1 MLSHLKKGHFDTKC
15 GQIKC
20 RKKNN
25 YMRHTFVCTV
35 INSSWQGALRR
46 LHERRGPSCKSFS
59 FRGDF
64 VITQPGIS
72 HSLYWT
78 PPSPSPASL
87 MTTWP
92 CVYFVFSTLR
102 SFEDCLPGIFEMF
115 VNKVSYYRVK
125 LPIQTHQM
133 HLPPSKQ
140 LSVSGRYRKWNHV
153 LKDVKSYLLLKD
165 HIS

>member
-1 MLSHLKKGHFDTKC
+1 MWSNKMQTKT
-15 GQIKC
+15 
-20 RKKNN
+20 N

-140 LSVSGRYRKWNHV
+140 LSVSGRYRKWNHS

>member
-1 MLSHLKKGHFDTKC
+1 MQKKT
-15 GQIKC
+15 
-20 RKKNN
+20 N
-25 YMRHTFVCTV
+25 YMRHTFVYCNYFQLTG
-35 INSSWQGALRR
+35 GALRR

-59 FRGDF
+59 FRADF

-78 PPSPSPASL
+78 PSLSPASL

-125 LPIQTHQM
+125 LPCNTNPSNA
-133 HLPPSKQ
+133 PPSQ
-140 LSVSGRYRKWNHV
+140 QTAVSEWKIQE
-153 LKDVKSYLLLKD
+153 VKSQLKGCEIIFTIKGSYFIVGAD
-165 HIS
+165 AVLGCGL